1 MTCKNFAAPVELTD
15 GELDLV
21 TGGALLNVSRND
33 VEILNNSLNNNK
45 VFADVDVNVLG
56 RQTDVNLVRQ

>member
-1 MTCKNFAAPVELTD
+1 MSCETFAALVELTD
-15 GELDLV
+15 GDLDLV
-21 TGGALLNVSRND
+21 TGGALLNVSRNNVD
-33 VEILNNSLNNNK
+33 IIENSLNNNK